1 MAISIFPV
9 ASASSNTLAYTT
21 TLTLNNTTYKAVQP
35 LSSGV
40 YTVTVS
46 PTSAIARIDFFNATS
61 SGTSVTTSAGSIVA
75 NLGTDVTYYNLS
87 TDTAGAIVTVT
98 RTASSISG
106 TSLSGILDTIT
117 TTGTY
122 NQTGTLYVL
131 AYGGG
136 GGGSGN
142 NSGGGAGGGGASVPG
157 VYFGPVN
164 TSTSVTIGTAG
175 TGGNSGNGNAGGTT
189 NFGNI
194 ISSAGANGGNGSGGG
209 TLGGGNGSPGG
220 YTPGNS
226 GINQFFFANQSIKS
240 GSNGGGGGG
249 ASYHQHSAGT
259 GGGSGI
265 GTGGNGGGYYGS
277 GNDATGYGA
286 GGGGAGS
293 PTYVGGAGSP
303 GVVFV
308 LRNF

>member
-46 PTSAIARIDFFNATS
+46 PTSAIARVDFFNATS
-61 SGTSVTTSAGSIVA
+61 SGTSVTTSSGSIVA

-87 TDTAGAIVTVT
+87 TNTAGAIVTVT
-98 RTASSISG
+98 RTAASISG
-106 TSLSGILDTIT
+106 TSLSGTLDTIT

-131 AYGGG
+131 AIGGG

-142 NSGGGAGGGGASVPG
+142 NRDGGGGGGGAPAAG

-175 TGGNSGNGNAGGTT
+175 NSGSSVDGNAGGTT
-189 NFGNI
+189 TFGNI
-194 ISSAGANGGNGSGGG
+194 VSSAGANGGSGGG
-209 TLGGGNGSPGG
+209 GGTPGGGSGSPGG
-220 YTPGNS
+220 YTPGNA

-249 ASYHQHSAGT
+249 ASYHQHSAGS

-265 GTGGNGGGYYGS
+265 GSGGNGGGYTS
-277 GNDATGYGA
+277 RGNDANGYGA
-286 GGGGAGS
+286 GGGGAGGGS
-293 PTYVGGAGSP
+293 NLGGAGSP
-303 GVVFV
+303 GVVYV
-308 LRNF
+308 LYNF